1 MNPSRETIAVALF
14 ALLNTATMKTTFKT
28 ISRRP
33 KVWDE
38 TVEMPAL
45 YLAQPEEDVA
55 HKNGTTTPGEV
66 TIQFDVIV
74 YTNSGLDPNV
84 APDTEL
90 NNCIDAIEAAMASIP
105 PNQPQTLGGLVHHAW
120 IDGHAQRAPGY
131 LDGRGAAFM
140 TISVLVP

>member
-1 MNPSRETIAVALF
+1 MNPSRETIAAALF

-38 TVEMPAL
+38 TVEMPSL
-45 YLAQPEEDVA
+45 YLAQPEEE
-55 HKNGTTTPGEV
+55 KSYGEGTMTPGKI
-66 TIQFDVIV
+66 TIKFDVIV

-90 NNCIDAIEAAMASIP
+90 NNCIDAIEAAMVATP
-105 PNQPQTLGGLVHHAW
+105 PNQPQTLGGLVQHAW
-120 IDGHAQRAPGY
+120 IEGQIQRAPGY

>member
-1 MNPSRETIAVALF
+1 MRETIAAALF

-33 KVWDE
+33 KLWDE
-38 TVEMPAL
+38 AIEMPAIF
-45 YLAQPEEDVA
+45 LAQPEEDKA
-55 HKNGTTTPGEV
+55 YLEGTTTPGKL
-66 TIQFDVIV
+66 TIPFDLIL

-84 APDTEL
+84 APDTEM
-90 NNCIDAIEAAMASIP
+90 NNCIDAIEAALAGTP
-105 PNQPQTLGGLVHHAW
+105 PGQPQTLGGLVSRVW
-120 IDGHAQRAPGY
+120 IEGKIQRAPGY